1 MLREEIKEKKSSKSL
16 KIKTNSNKKMRS
28 KLILIQID
36 MTHLIF
42 KMVSVKFEVR
52 REKRE
57 KKKVHGMT
65 LPIPS

>member
-42 KMVSVKFEVR
+42 KRVSVKFEVR
-52 REKRE
+52 REKRGR
-57 KKKVHGMT
+57 KKKFT
-65 LPIPS
+65 A